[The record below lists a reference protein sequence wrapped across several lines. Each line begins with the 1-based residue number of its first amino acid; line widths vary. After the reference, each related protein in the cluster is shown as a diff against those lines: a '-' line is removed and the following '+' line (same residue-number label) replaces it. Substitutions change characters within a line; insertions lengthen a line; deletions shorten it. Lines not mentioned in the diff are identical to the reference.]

1 LPAADE
7 PDEFE
12 TAPHLPPARFVTFEG
27 GEGVGKSTQI
37 RRLLGHLARLGVAAV
52 RTREPGG
59 TPKAEAIRSFIL
71 QGRSEEWGAAAEAVL
86 FAAARHDHV
95 MQLIVPNLEAGKW
108 VLSDRFADSTRAY
121 QGLTGGVD
129 DKTIDALEELALD
142 GHQPD
147 LTFLLDMEPEA
158 AFRRVAQRAE
168 EDGVPTVPDRF
179 EKEGIEYHRRLRDGF
194 LTIAV
199 RNPGRCVV
207 VAADGDENAVAA
219 EIWRIVRERFPEL
232 TDLDEHVAVNG
243 HAQDGFAGSGE

>member
-1 LPAADE
+1 M
-7 PDEFE
+7 
-12 TAPHLPPARFVTFEG
+12 APIKPPARFVTFEG

-37 RRLLGHLARLGVAAV
+37 RRLLDHLARLGVTAV

-59 TPKAEAIRSFIL
+59 TAKAEAIRSFIL
-71 QGRSEEWGAAAEAVL
+71 QGRSEEWGAGAEAVL

-95 MQLIVPNLEAGKW
+95 TQLIVPNLEAGRW

-129 DKTIDALEELALD
+129 DKMIDALEELALD

-147 LTFLLDMEPEA
+147 LTILLDMEPEH
-158 AFRRVAQRAE
+158 AFRRVAERAK
-168 EDGVPTVPDRF
+168 EDGVPSLPDRF
-179 EKEGIEYHRRLRDGF
+179 EKESLEYHQRLREGF

-207 VAADGDENAVAA
+207 VSADGDADDVAR
-219 EIWRIVRERFPEL
+219 EVWRVVTERFPEL
-232 TDLDEHVAVNG
+232 ADMDEHVAVNG
-243 HAQDGFAGSGE
+243 HSHEEFGGGEG